1 MFNRKSVSLQQMER
15 KFNAFKG
22 ERKSGGGPK
31 RFASPRPKQSSLI
44 IGRQPVMEALNSGKP
59 IERIYMLRSATGDII
74 PQIKEQAAANNIPI
88 NVVPVEKLNGLT
100 QANHQG
106 VIALTGQVTY
116 LDLQDVISHVTEQGE
131 TPLFLILDGI
141 TDVRNIG
148 AIARSA
154 VCCGAQAIIIPDKG
168 IAALNEEA
176 MKSSAGALE
185 KIAIC
190 RVNSL
195 LKAIDTLHLNGIKVL
210 ASEMETEIKLYDCD
224 LKEPV
229 AVIMGSEDKGVYP
242 ALIKASDVLF
252 RIPMAGN
259 FESFN
264 VSVAAGIILYE
275 AMKQRTI

>member
-1 MFNRKSVSLQQMER
+1 MN
-15 KFNAFKG
+15 FK
-22 ERKSGGGPK
+22 KH
-31 RFASPRPKQSSLI
+31 APRPKASAMV
-44 IGRQPVMEALNSGKP
+44 IGRQPVVEAIQAGKA
-59 IERIYMLRSATGDII
+59 IERIFMQRNATGDII
-74 PQIKEQAAANNIPI
+74 PRIKQLAAQYNIPV
-88 NVVPVEKLNGLT
+88 NLVPVEKLNGLT
-100 QANHQG
+100 QASHQG
-106 VIALTGQVTY
+106 CIAITARVSY
-116 LDLQDVISHVTEQGE
+116 LDLQDVISHTIEQGQ

-176 MKSSAGALE
+176 VKSSAGALE
-185 KIAIC
+185 KIAVC

-195 LKAIDTLHLNGIKVL
+195 LKAVDTLHLNGIKVM
-210 ASEMETEIKLYDCD
+210 ASEMEAKEKLYDCN

-242 ALIKASDVLF
+242 ALLKAADVLF
-252 RIPMAGN
+252 HIPMQNN

-275 AMKQRTI
+275 GMKQRSN